1 VHKSRTCKGE
11 VGKYASKKEKKKKEK
26 KETVPK
32 VGIIFSHCSSN

>member
-1 VHKSRTCKGE
+1 VHKSRTCEGE
-11 VGKYASKKEKKKKEK
+11 VGKYASKKEKKKEK